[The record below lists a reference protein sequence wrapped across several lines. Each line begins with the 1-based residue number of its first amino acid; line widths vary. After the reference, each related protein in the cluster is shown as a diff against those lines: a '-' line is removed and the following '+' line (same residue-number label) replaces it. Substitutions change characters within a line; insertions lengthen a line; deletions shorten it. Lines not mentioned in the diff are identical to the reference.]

1 MEQNIRIKETANRRL
16 LDVNAAFICL
26 YSTHFIPSKLPPRVW
41 WARQYCTQNNN
52 RNPAMWLLEE
62 TCVQKS
68 WVWISAPVLLD
79 GYFSHKFVV
88 KWFVLFENEL
98 KTGPGLSIFII
109 PHHYL
114 VNMIKS
120 NASFCLNFQTKVQLL
135 GMWKLSIWYQV
146 PGFELKTF
154 PSVTTRPELQHQY

>member
-62 TCVQKS
+62 TCVQKVVS
-68 WVWISAPVLLD
+68 LNLSTGVTGWI
-79 GYFSHKFVV
+79 FF
-88 KWFVLFENEL
+88 
-98 KTGPGLSIFII
+98 T
-109 PHHYL
+109 
-114 VNMIKS
+114 
-120 NASFCLNFQTKVQLL
+120 
-135 GMWKLSIWYQV
+135 
-146 PGFELKTF
+146 
-154 PSVTTRPELQHQY
+154 